1 MQGAHCFSTACDPDL
16 ISVSWH
22 KAGREKDLVSSLF
35 RKAQALRATN
45 QALSI
50 ISAFFRDSLKGY
62 IYVEARQESDVR
74 HAIRGLVG
82 IYLNNE
88 LLMVPLEQMPDL
100 LKTKK
105 KETPIVL
112 GGWVR
117 IKRGKYAGDL
127 AQVNELMENAD
138 EVGLKFVPRIDLNP
152 KEADMHVG
160 ADGKKRKKGGGAF
173 SGGIAFRPQP
183 RMFNPEEVRK
193 AYKAKDV
200 TRAKGGFMFQ
210 GDYFRNG
217 YIEKDIRITGIEVE
231 DVNPTIDEI
240 TRFLGDGDA
249 DASRDVD
256 LAKIAEATK
265 KVASILQPGDH
276 VEIFEGD
283 QKGIQ
288 GTVHSMAGEVVII
301 LPSDLFHPELK
312 GQQIEA
318 PSRSVRKAFKP
329 GDHVKVMTGQNV
341 DESGLVIR
349 VRDDIVTFLSDLTL
363 KEVEVFSRDLRVA
376 AEVGSST
383 NTFGQFEL
391 HDIVQLEC
399 AATHILQTVVVDPET
414 IVQLPNDRRDFQDRA
429 RDLPRH

>member
-1 MQGAHCFSTACDPDL
+1 MGAALVRFARWASTSRRICSCLRSRIRASGPSSARCEPSPLRRQTEADAVPRQP
-16 ISVSWH
+16 
-22 KAGREKDLVSSLF
+22 GRERELVSSLF
-35 RKAQALRATN
+35 RKAEALSSTN
-45 QALSI
+45 QALGI
-50 ISAFFRDSLKGY
+50 ISAFYRDSLKGY
-62 IYVEARQESDVR
+62 IYVEARQENDVR

-82 IYLNNE
+82 IYMNNE
-88 LLMVPLEQMPDL
+88 LFMVPLEQMPDL

-138 EVGLKFVPRIDLNP
+138 EVGLRFVPRIDLNP
-152 KEADMHVG
+152 KETDMHTG
-160 ADGKKRKKGGGAF
+160 PDGKKRKKGGGAF
-173 SGGIAFRPQP
+173 SGGMTSKPPQ

-200 TRAKGGFMFQ
+200 NRTKGGFMFQ
-210 GDYFRNG
+210 GDFFRNG

-231 DVNPTIDEI
+231 NVNPTIDEI
-240 TRFLGDGDA
+240 TRFLGDSEN
-249 DASRDVD
+249 DASGDVD

-265 KVASILQPGDH
+265 KVASILQPGDQ

-288 GTVHSMAGEVVII
+288 GTVHSMAGDVVVV
-301 LPSDLFHPELK
+301 LPSDVLHPELK
-312 GQQIEA
+312 SQQIEA
-318 PSRSVRKAFKP
+318 PSRAVRKSFHP

-341 DESGLVIR
+341 DETGLVIR

-363 KEVEVFSRDLRVA
+363 REVEVFSRDLRVA
-376 AEVGSST
+376 AEVGSSV
-383 NTFGQFEL
+383 NTFGQYEL
-391 HDIVQLEC
+391 HDLVQLEYVS
-399 AATHILQTVVVDPET
+399 AH
-414 IVQLPNDRRDFQDRA
+414 R
-429 RDLPRH
+429 